1 MSKVGLSF
9 DDFLADQKQRFLHHT
24 ANYSPADF
32 IQLLT
37 NLERKKH
44 LTSRNLTADEILET
58 GCDFIPADISLQRQ
72 LQELLAFVECSYQS
86 LIPEKYANMTK
97 QKAYTQIGELKVLL
111 GEN

>member
-1 MSKVGLSF
+1 
-9 DDFLADQKQRFLHHT
+9 
-24 ANYSPADF
+24 
-32 IQLLT
+32 
-37 NLERKKH
+37 
-44 LTSRNLTADEILET
+44 
-58 GCDFIPADISLQRQ
+58 LQRQ